1 MQSNNDNDN
10 DNINFNITL
19 DNNSEA
25 GTNLENDKDDEDDF
39 MLSDYYNDYNDVTK
53 YTYEKI
59 ILQARITDK
68 YYDSIKNKQTLHII
82 IDDTNEFNKI
92 NIFNKP
98 ISIRAICYYD
108 DIINSVISFELLKI
122 NDNILIESTWK
133 IHNLS
138 NEGHCL
144 PFCSVF

>member
-1 MQSNNDNDN
+1 MQSNDLTY

-19 DNNSEA
+19 DNNNNSDI
-25 GTNLENDKDDEDDF
+25 LSDNDQDEF
-39 MLSDYYNDYNDVTK
+39 ILSDYYNDYNDVTK

-59 ILQARITDK
+59 ILQAKITDK

-108 DIINSVISFELLKI
+108 NIINSIISFELLKI

-144 PFCSVF
+144 PF